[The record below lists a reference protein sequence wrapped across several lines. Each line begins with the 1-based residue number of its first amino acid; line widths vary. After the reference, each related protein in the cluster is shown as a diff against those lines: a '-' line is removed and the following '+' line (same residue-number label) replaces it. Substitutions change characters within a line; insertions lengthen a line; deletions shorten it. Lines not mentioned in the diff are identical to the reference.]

1 MKHSALQMK
10 AKTTDYENPWT
21 FDGEPF
27 ASEDVGKF
35 AGFVYLITNQITG
48 EKYIG
53 RKYFS
58 SIRKKKKSDK
68 RRTRSESDWKE
79 YYGSS
84 EDLKKQIEVHGKNNF
99 RREILSLH
107 LTKGDVNY
115 AEVRE
120 QFMRDVLEKD
130 GYINDNINGKWFRK
144 PQHIKAARRLSAASS
159 WRAYE
164 PDSHGS

>member
-1 MKHSALQMK
+1 M
-10 AKTTDYENPWT
+10 TYENPWT
-21 FDGEPF
+21 YNGNIVD
-27 ASEDVGKF
+27 SEVLNDYL
-35 AGFVYLITNQITG
+35 GFIYKITNLTTQRM
-48 EKYIG
+48 YIG
-53 RKYFS
+53 KKLLKRTKT
-58 SIRKKKKSDK
+58 RVLKGKKK
-68 RRTRSESDWKE
+68 RSLVESDWKE

>member
-1 MKHSALQMK
+1 MLLMETK
-10 AKTTDYENPWT
+10 KTEYENPWLFDDKT
-21 FDGEPF
+21 FT
-27 ASEDVGKF
+27 SEDIDKF
-35 AGFVYLITNQITG
+35 AGFVYLITNTVTG

-58 SIRKKKKSDK
+58 SIRKKKKTDK

-84 EDLKKQIEVHGKNNF
+84 EVLKKQVESLGKQSF

-107 LTKGDVNY
+107 TTKGDVNY

-120 QFMRDVLEKD
+120 LFMRDVLEKD

-144 PQHIKAARRLSAASS
+144 PEHIKSGRKISARSS
-159 WRAYE
+159 WRTSE
-164 PDSHGS
+164 

>member
-79 YYGSS
+79 YYG
-84 EDLKKQIEVHGKNNF
+84 D
-99 RREILSLH
+99 R
-107 LTKGDVNY
+107 
-115 AEVRE
+115 
-120 QFMRDVLEKD
+120 
-130 GYINDNINGKWFRK
+130 
-144 PQHIKAARRLSAASS
+144 
-159 WRAYE
+159 
-164 PDSHGS
+164 